1 VKLWIAV
8 AFFAVGT
15 PAMRRLLTR
24 TDLIRRL
31 GTPVFLPNS
40 FGWALAV
47 RCRRFADDRLV
58 FVRGVE
64 PRKETSGCA
73 QVVIML

>member
-15 PAMRRLLTR
+15 SAMRLLLTR
-24 TDLIRRL
+24 TDLIRQL
-31 GTPVFLPNS
+31 GTPVFLPNL

-47 RCRRFADDRLV
+47 GEVVVLMIVWYLLAAWNQEKKQV
-58 FVRGVE
+58 GVL
-64 PRKETSGCA
+64 KF
-73 QVVIML
+73 